1 MVALPGCVGNI
12 DPMDPQAF
20 PDDAPDSSTPTASE
34 DASIPDD
41 VATDPELD
49 DEVAVATEA
58 LRRKKRDAG
67 TPTSP
72 TVDAGTTADAGT
84 APPPAAPPPATGSVG
99 ADGVW
104 TKLSVLQVVNPLQ
117 FGASGS
123 GVLDDTNALNSA
135 VNALPASG
143 GIVYFPAGKTFKK
156 TNLLTITK
164 SHVKLWTENR
174 GAEIFQS
181 IAGQRRHQSILCR
194 NNTGCGVF
202 GLKLRSD
209 ATQRFDALED
219 NQISGDH
226 ASAIEV
232 VGNEVNGS
240 AATGIFFLAATE
252 LYIEGNYV
260 HHTWADHIHHTDGTK
275 TSWVWG
281 NTMFNQAPSKG
292 DDGIACVTYGVDSP
306 RCQDMEWWNNK
317 ILHTDW
323 GRGYSVIGGTNIL
336 IHDNWAIGVAG
347 AGVIVASEPSYNTS
361 ASSNISVTRNYV
373 ANCGHTIG
381 HPGLLVSG
389 MNNTAGPLKDIAMNS
404 NVVVNVPAG
413 PYRVEGTTSNVTN
426 VGMSTA
432 TSALP
437 AMPSTSNIVMA
448 DTRVLRTRDTS
459 FAPAD
464 TRAGLYRIHV
474 RRAPDGVS
482 FQQRFEYVVKGP
494 QDAVTAFVQQRVNAK
509 DYLSEQRTE
518 GGVTY
523 AVLLTAAPVA
533 IPSTLTGV
541 AFREM
546 RVAER
551 DGKLTWLWQRVDSGN
566 Y

>member
-1 MVALPGCVGNI
+1 
-12 DPMDPQAF
+12 
-20 PDDAPDSSTPTASE
+20 
-34 DASIPDD
+34 
-41 VATDPELD
+41 
-49 DEVAVATEA
+49 
-58 LRRKKRDAG
+58 
-67 TPTSP
+67 
-72 TVDAGTTADAGT
+72 
-84 APPPAAPPPATGSVG
+84 
-99 ADGVW
+99 
-104 TKLSVLQVVNPLQ
+104 
-117 FGASGS
+117 
-123 GVLDDTNALNSA
+123 
-135 VNALPASG
+135 
-143 GIVYFPAGKTFKK
+143 
-156 TNLLTITK
+156 
-164 SHVKLWTENR
+164 
-174 GAEIFQS
+174 
-181 IAGQRRHQSILCR
+181 
-194 NNTGCGVF
+194 VF

-209 ATQRFDALED
+209 ATQRFDAHED
-219 NQISGDH
+219 NQISGAH

-240 AATGIFFLAATE
+240 AATGIFFLTATE
-252 LYIEGNYV
+252 LYVEGNYV

-281 NTMFNQAPSKG
+281 NTMFNEAPSKG

-323 GRGYSVIGGTNIL
+323 GRGYSVIGGSNIL
-336 IHDNWAIGVAG
+336 IHDNWAVGVAG

-373 ANCGHTIG
+373 ANCGHKIG

-389 MNNTAGPLKDIAMNS
+389 LNSTAGPLTDIAMNS

-413 PYRVEGTTSNVTN
+413 AYRVEGATSNVTN
-426 VGMSTA
+426 VAMST
-432 TSALP
+432 SASSLP

-459 FAPAD
+459 FVPAD
-464 TRAGLYRIHV
+464 ARAGLYRIHV
-474 RRAPDGVS
+474 RRAPDGVT

-494 QDAVTAFVQQRVNAK
+494 QDAVTAFVQQRLNAK

-518 GGVTY
+518 DGVTY

-533 IPSTLTGV
+533 IPSTLTGL
-541 AFREM
+541 AFRDM

-551 DGKLTWLWQRVDSGN
+551 AGKLTWLWQRVDSGN